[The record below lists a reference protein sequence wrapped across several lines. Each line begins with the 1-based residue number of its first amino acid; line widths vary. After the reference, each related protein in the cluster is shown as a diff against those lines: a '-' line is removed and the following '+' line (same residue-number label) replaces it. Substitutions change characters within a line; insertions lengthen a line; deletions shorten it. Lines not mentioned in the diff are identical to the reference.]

1 MGRKNGEAKQETTQD
16 KARRVN
22 REILALLEREGCV
35 IVAGEIGAVTGTFHQ
50 IAGLSWTVGVVKSEP
65 PGE

>member
-1 MGRKNGEAKQETTQD
+1 MNDVPEKEPELPSH
-16 KARRVN
+16 KAARVN
-22 REILALLEREGCV
+22 REILALLAHEGCV

>member
-1 MGRKNGEAKQETTQD
+1 MNDEKEPESPQN
-16 KARRVN
+16 KAARVN
-22 REILALLEREGCV
+22 REILAMLEREGCA